1 MENKMTLNDFWG
13 LVERWKNACP
23 LATDEYTRTAWRDL
37 KKLELPQVTHF
48 KEIMD
53 TYLDHA
59 YAPGLW
65 EAATAMKNGCS
76 DDSFLYFRAWLIAQG
91 KETYLEALRD
101 PDTLSQFNLGYS
113 SEYTIP
119 SFCDFEEFLY
129 FPSWAYRDLTGSDSI
144 DPFYDQLQGLSQEE
158 LGKLRSE
165 IHYAPWI
172 GQMSRNR
179 KEMEEHLP
187 KLMEKTG
194 FSGGPGWL
202 HPDRTQSWG
211 CDWQLKPNPT
221 IDQSI
226 QM

>member
-1 MENKMTLNDFWG
+1 MENKLTLKDFWSM
-13 LVERWKNACP
+13 VERWKNACP
-23 LATDEYTRTAWRDL
+23 VASDEYTRTAWGDL
-37 KKLELPQVTHF
+37 IKLELPQIIHF

-53 TYLDHA
+53 AYLDHA

-76 DDSFLYFRAWLIAQG
+76 DDSFLDFRAWLIAQG

-119 SFCDFEEFLY
+119 SFCEFEEFLY
-129 FPSWAYRDLTGSDSI
+129 LPSWAYRDLTGSDAI
-144 DPFYDQLQGLSQEE
+144 DPFYDQLQGLPQEE
-158 LGKLRSE
+158 LEELRSE

-172 GQMSRNR
+172 GQMSRTR
-179 KEMEEHLP
+179 KEMEQHLP
-187 KLMEKTG
+187 ELMEKTG

-202 HPDRTQSWG
+202 YPDRDQSWG
-211 CDWQLKPNPT
+211 CDWQLKPDQT
-221 IDQSI
+221 TDQSM